1 MRPLQHI
8 TGHMALVLL
17 MVTGL
22 MPHPVIASNT
32 EVEPNLTFNQPHG
45 LSFEGPMTLN
55 GTATFSLRT
64 ASWSIVDIGGATGV
78 EVLAGPHLTSATPIS
93 DGHFA
98 WSLEINVTGLN
109 CVCYIE
115 VLPGDSVDTDRP
127 FRLVAYL
134 GETPVRNPVLFS
146 ESPGTPLAAGDN
158 DGIPITARWFNLTYR
173 LVTYGDSWNGSYIT
187 ATVCEAPEQVCLAE
201 PQGVSVSSSANDSE
215 VSFKFD
221 AENAGLNDGVWRMS
235 VRAVDPL
242 LRSSNPIDITFVL
255 DSTQPVVGLTGP
267 TVVNERETILIQAT
281 VDDGY
286 VGSITTSTWTLRQP
300 DTSVRGLSTD
310 ERINEHHVTLKLNGS
325 GTYELLT
332 TVVDRA
338 GLVTTAAHVFVVE
351 NIRPEPVLTVD
362 GLVLTDGQLIR
373 VGPEPT
379 WNISADEIADNE
391 PVDFLWVID
400 NTTSV
405 RSVAVLNAS
414 SFESSG
420 MHQVELIVF
429 DDDGSTNNIVVN
441 LLILEPALVTTST
454 NTTVLWGGV
463 MIILLLIGGFLI
475 MVQREQTTSDLPKWT
490 SQPPQTTQDEDESS
504 NG

>member
-1 MRPLQHI
+1 MRTLQHI
-8 TGHMALVLL
+8 AGHMALVLL

-22 MPHPVIASNT
+22 LPHSVIGT
-32 EVEPNLTFNQPHG
+32 TTDVEPNLTFNQPHG

-78 EVLAGPHLTSATPIS
+78 EVLAGPYLTSATPVN

-98 WSLEINVTGLN
+98 WSLDINVTGLN

-115 VLPGDSVDTDRP
+115 VLPGDSVEVDRP

-134 GETPVRNPVLFS
+134 GEMPDRHPVLFS
-146 ESPGTPLAAGDN
+146 ESPGTPVVGDN
-158 DGIPITARWFNLTYR
+158 GGIPITDRWFNLTYQ
-173 LVTYGDSWNGSYIT
+173 LVTHGDSWNGSYIT
-187 ATVCEAPEQVCLAE
+187 AAVCEAPEQVCLAE
-201 PQGVSVSSSANDSE
+201 PQDVSVSSSANESE

-221 AENAGLNDGVWRMS
+221 AENAGLNDGVWRMT

-242 LRSSNPIDITFVL
+242 LRTSNSMEVTFVL
-255 DSTQPVVGLTGP
+255 DSTEPVVDLTGP

-281 VDDGY
+281 VNDGY
-286 VGSITTSTWTLRQP
+286 VGSTTTSTWTLRLP
-300 DTSVRGLSTD
+300 DTSVRGLTAD
-310 ERINEHHVTLKLNGS
+310 ERINEDRVSLELNGS

-362 GLVLTDGQLIR
+362 GLVLTNGQDIR

-379 WNISADEIADNE
+379 WNISADEITDNE

-414 SFESSG
+414 SFERSG

-429 DDDGSTNNIVVN
+429 DDDGSTNSIVVN
-441 LLILEPALVTTST
+441 LVILEPALVTTST

-463 MIILLLIGGFLI
+463 MIIIVLMGGFLT
-475 MVQREQTTSDLPKWT
+475 MVQREQSTSDLPKWT
-490 SQPPQTTQDEDESS
+490 PQPPQTTQNEDESS

>member
-1 MRPLQHI
+1 MRPLRHI
-8 TGHMALVLL
+8 AGHVALVLL
-17 MVTGL
+17 VTGL
-22 MPHPVIASNT
+22 VLHPVTAST
-32 EVEPNLTFNQPHG
+32 AEAEPNLTFNQAHG

-64 ASWSIVDIGGATGV
+64 ASWSIVDIGGATPV
-78 EVLAGPHLTSATPIS
+78 EVLTGPHLTLATPIS
-93 DGHFA
+93 DGHFT

-134 GETPVRNPVLFS
+134 GDMPDRHPVLFS
-146 ESPGTPLAAGDN
+146 ESPGTPLAGN
-158 DGIPITARWFNLTYR
+158 SDGIPITNRWFNFTYQ
-173 LVTYGDSWNGSYIT
+173 LVTFSDSWNGSYIT

-201 PQGVSVSSSANDSE
+201 PQGVSVSSSANDSQ

-221 AENAGLNDGVWRMS
+221 AEGAGLNDGVWRMS

-242 LRSSNPIDITFVL
+242 LRSSNPMDITFVL
-255 DSTQPVVGLTGP
+255 DSTEPLVDLTGP

-286 VGSITTSTWTLRQP
+286 VGSTTTSTWTLRQP
-300 DTSVRGLSTD
+300 DTSVRGLTAD
-310 ERINEHHVTLKLNGS
+310 ERINEHHVSLELNGS

-362 GLVLTDGQLIR
+362 GLVLTDGQQIR

-379 WNISADEIADNE
+379 WNISADEITDNE

-414 SFESSG
+414 SFERSG

-429 DDDGSTNNIVVN
+429 DDDGSTNSIVVN
-441 LLILEPALVTTST
+441 LLILEPALEPTST

-463 MIILLLIGGFLI
+463 MIIIVLMGGFLI
-475 MVQREQTTSDLPKWT
+475 MVQREQTVSDLPKWRST
-490 SQPPQTTQDEDESS
+490 PPQTSQDEDESS